1 MQCARRLW
9 LAVIL
14 AGACQRK
21 RPVRAPAPRPAV
33 LEVQLLPDRAPP
45 LVALGSTIEKDG
57 YLRRVYGR
65 PNGEALINVT
75 LARLP
80 SDANGNRRW
89 VNDSVDHPQAC

>member
-1 MQCARRLW
+1 
-9 LAVIL
+9 
-14 AGACQRK
+14 
-21 RPVRAPAPRPAV
+21 
-33 LEVQLLPDRAPP
+33 
-45 LVALGSTIEKDG
+45 LVALGSMIEKDG

-89 VNDSVDHPQAC
+89 VNDSADHPQAC

>member
-1 MQCARRLW
+1 
-9 LAVIL
+9 
-14 AGACQRK
+14 
-21 RPVRAPAPRPAV
+21 
-33 LEVQLLPDRAPP
+33 

-65 PNGEALINVT
+65 PNGEALINAT